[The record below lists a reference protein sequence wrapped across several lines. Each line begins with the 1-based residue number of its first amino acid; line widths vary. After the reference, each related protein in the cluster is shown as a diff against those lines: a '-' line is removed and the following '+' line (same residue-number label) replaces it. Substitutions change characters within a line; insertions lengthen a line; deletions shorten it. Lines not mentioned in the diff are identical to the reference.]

1 MKQRFALDVLPF
13 LTSEYPGIGGRIKV
27 EPEDFVVEEIPL
39 YEPSGQGQHVYVRLE
54 KRGLSTYQVMQAIAR
69 RLGVPPVAIGY
80 AGLKDARALARQT
93 LSIDGVEPEQVA
105 GLELPGV
112 RILWVNRHRN
122 KLKMGHLAGNRFSIR
137 VRDVGADAMPVAR
150 AVLDVLSRRGVPNTF
165 GPQRFGVRA
174 NSHRLGLALLR
185 GDDEGFAHEYL
196 GHPQDEERP
205 QVRAARAAFDAGDY
219 AAALAQWPSSLAEE
233 RRVLAAVV
241 LRGGDVRQAP
251 RALDK
256 KLRRLFVSAYQA
268 YLFNRLLSERMP
280 AIDQLLPGD
289 VAFIHASGAAFVV
302 ENAAAE
308 QPRADRL
315 EISPSGPLFGPK
327 SLLAEGGPGQRERE
341 LLAEAGLSLAEFRLP
356 GLKLKGARRPYR
368 IPLSEVEVSWD
379 DGLKIG
385 FRLPPGGYATEVL
398 REMMKADVAEDV

>member
-1 MKQRFALDVLPF
+1 LDVLPF
-13 LTSEYPGIGGRIKV
+13 LTSEYPGVGGHIKA

-39 YEPSGQGQHVYVRLE
+39 YEPSGQGQHVYARIE
-54 KRGLSTYQVMQAIAR
+54 KRGLSTYQVMQTMAR
-69 RLGVPPVAIGY
+69 RLDVPPVAIGY

-112 RILWVNRHRN
+112 RILWVKRHRN
-122 KLKMGHLAGNRFSIR
+122 KLKMGHLAGNRFTIR
-137 VRDVGADAMPVAR
+137 VRDVEPEALPSAR
-150 AVLDVLSRRGVPNTF
+150 AVLDILSRRGVPNYF

-174 NSHRLGLALLR
+174 NGHRLGLALLR
-185 GDDEGFAHEYL
+185 GDHEGFAHEYL
-196 GHPQDEERP
+196 GHPQEDDRP
-205 QVRAARAAFDAGDY
+205 QVRAARAAFETGDY
-219 AAALAQWPSSLAEE
+219 AAALAQWPSSLAAE
-233 RRVLAAVV
+233 RRVLAAIV
-241 LRGGDVRQAP
+241 RREGDLRQAP

-280 AIDQLLPGD
+280 AIDHLLAGD

-302 ENAAAE
+302 QDPATE

-327 SLLAEGGPGQRERE
+327 TLLAEDEPGQRERE
-341 LLAEAGLSLAEFRLP
+341 VLAQAGLSPADFRLP
-356 GLKLKGARRPYR
+356 GLKFKGARRPYR
-368 IPLSEVEVSWD
+368 IPLSEVELDWD
-379 DGLKIG
+379 EGLKIG
-385 FRLPPGGYATEVL
+385 FRLPPGSYATEVL
-398 REMMKADVAEDV
+398 REMMKADVAEDD